1 MTMFAQELLH
11 TACVLPTSFA
21 GDYLSADLLRIDR
34 RVRYAAFMSVLHSL
48 SQICF
53 GFLAAKGV
61 ADAPHYNA
69 IVQILIYILPPV
81 IISKV
86 PIIQR
91 LFAIAACFLAEMAG
105 SVPAETVFVA
115 LGGEIRN
122 TVAISESSPLGY
134 AAMFVTSFVLT
145 VLIMLLVRWVWKRV
159 LNRAPAQVLRWHLL
173 IPVSQAVAVVIMI
186 HFASDVYFVPIRFF
200 LILLTMLFFVAADIV
215 LVRSIRKSSEQAI
228 AAERALWYEQLLTEQ
243 EQHYETLIADME
255 DAAKIRHDIRNQ
267 LQTVYAL
274 LQSGSHEQAKSQL
287 DDIGALV
294 NQAPSYCANPVI
306 NALLQVKAG
315 QYESAGVTLD
325 CRCEVPA
332 AIPIAGV
339 ELCSLFSNVL
349 DNALRAARDSAQAAP
364 MVELRSGLQ
373 GNVFTLFC
381 RNSCPEKPE
390 AALRPGH
397 GLGLEILRDL
407 AARHDGTV
415 QTRHENGT
423 FFTTVQL
430 LLTNQN

>member
-1 MTMFAQELLH
+1 MTMFAQEVLH
-11 TACVLPTSFA
+11 TVCVLPTSFA

-34 RVRYAAFMSVLHSL
+34 RVRYAVFMSVLHSL
-48 SQICF
+48 SQIFF

-61 ADAPHYNA
+61 TDAPHYNA
-69 IVQILIYILPPV
+69 IVQVLIYILPPV

-122 TVAISESSPLGY
+122 TVAISETSPLGY
-134 AAMFVTSFVLT
+134 AAMFATSFVLT

-159 LNRAPAQVLRWHLL
+159 LNRAPTQVLRWHLL

-186 HFASDVYFVPIRFF
+186 HFASDVSFVPIRFF

-215 LVRSIRKSSEQAI
+215 LVRSIRKSSEQAV

-332 AIPIAGV
+332 MIPIAGV

-364 MVELRSGLQ
+364 MAELRSSLQ

-415 QTRHENGT
+415 QTRQEDGT

>member
-48 SQICF
+48 SQIFF

-61 ADAPHYNA
+61 TDAPHYNA
-69 IVQILIYILPPV
+69 IVQVLIYVLPPI

-215 LVRSIRKSSEQAI
+215 LVRSIRKSSEQAV

-364 MVELRSGLQ
+364 TVELRSGLQ
-373 GNVFTLFC
+373 GNVFTLSC
-381 RNSCPEKPE
+381 RNSCPEKLE
-390 AALRPGH
+390 ATLRPGH

>member
-1 MTMFAQELLH
+1 
-11 TACVLPTSFA
+11 
-21 GDYLSADLLRIDR
+21 
-34 RVRYAAFMSVLHSL
+34 
-48 SQICF
+48 
-53 GFLAAKGV
+53 
-61 ADAPHYNA
+61 
-69 IVQILIYILPPV
+69 
-81 IISKV
+81 
-86 PIIQR
+86 
-91 LFAIAACFLAEMAG
+91 
-105 SVPAETVFVA
+105 
-115 LGGEIRN
+115 
-122 TVAISESSPLGY
+122 
-134 AAMFVTSFVLT
+134 
-145 VLIMLLVRWVWKRV
+145 
-159 LNRAPAQVLRWHLL
+159 
-173 IPVSQAVAVVIMI
+173 
-186 HFASDVYFVPIRFF
+186 
-200 LILLTMLFFVAADIV
+200 
-215 LVRSIRKSSEQAI
+215 
-228 AAERALWYEQLLTEQ
+228 
-243 EQHYETLIADME
+243 ME

-325 CRCEVPA
+325 CRCEVPVM
-332 AIPIAGV
+332 IPIAGV

-364 MVELRSGLQ
+364 TVELRSGLQ

-381 RNSCPEKPE
+381 RNSCPEKLE
-390 AALRPGH
+390 NTLRPGH

-415 QTRHENGT
+415 QTRQEDGT

-430 LLTNQN
+430 LLTDQN